1 MKTDRRSVLGGA
13 AAVGLGIGLLPF
25 SVDGKTVK
33 LSPAQAR
40 RRGAEFKSL
49 TPGEVRTL
57 EAFGEV
63 LLPGAREEGITHFV
77 DHHISNDPAESLLM
91 IRYMDVPP
99 PYAPFYKAG
108 LAALDLHSRQSR
120 GKLFA
125 ELDAGEAAEMV
136 RAISAAPPEGWQ
148 GPPSPLFY
156 FVVRSDAVDVVYGTE
171 KGFERLGIPYMPHL
185 LPDTKW

>member
-1 MKTDRRSVLGGA
+1 MKTDRRSVIGGA

-25 SVDGKTVK
+25 SVDGKTVR

-40 RRGAEFKSL
+40 EKGAAFKSL

-57 EAFGEV
+57 EAFGEA
-63 LLPGAREEGITHFV
+63 LLPGAREEGIAHFV

-99 PYAPFYKAG
+99 PYASFYKAG
-108 LAALDLHSRQSR
+108 LAALDAHSKATT
-120 GKLFA
+120 GKLFP
-125 ELDAGEAAEMV
+125 ELDAGQAAELV
-136 RAISAAPPEGWQ
+136 RAIAAAPPARWM

-156 FVVRSDAVDVVYGTE
+156 FVLRSDAVDVVYGTE

>member
-1 MKTDRRSVLGGA
+1 VKTDRRSLLGG
-13 AAVGLGIGLLPF
+13 AAVGLGVSLLPF
-25 SVDGKTVK
+25 SVNGQTVA
-33 LSPAQAR
+33 LSPADAR
-40 RRGAEFKSL
+40 KQGADFKSL

-57 EAFGEV
+57 EAFAEV
-63 LLPGAREEGITHFV
+63 LLPGAREEGVAHFV
-77 DHHISNDPAESLLM
+77 DHHISNEPADSLLM

-108 LAALDLHSRQSR
+108 LAALDAHAKRTT
-120 GKLFA
+120 GKLFTA
-125 ELDAGEAAEMV
+125 LDAGEATELV
-136 RAISAAPPEGWQ
+136 RLISAAPPAEWQ

-185 LPDTKW
+185 LPETKW